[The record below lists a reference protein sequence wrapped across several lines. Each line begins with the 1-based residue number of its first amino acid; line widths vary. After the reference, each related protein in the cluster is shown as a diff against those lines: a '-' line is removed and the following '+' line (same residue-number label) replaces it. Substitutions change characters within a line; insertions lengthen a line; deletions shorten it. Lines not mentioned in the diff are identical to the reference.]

1 MERKNGQNGN
11 TYREK
16 IHMNFRSKRDNRRK
30 DGKEAKKRVER

>member
-16 IHMNFRSKRDNRRK
+16 IHMNFRSKRDNRRR
-30 DGKEAKKRVER
+30 DWKEAKKRVER